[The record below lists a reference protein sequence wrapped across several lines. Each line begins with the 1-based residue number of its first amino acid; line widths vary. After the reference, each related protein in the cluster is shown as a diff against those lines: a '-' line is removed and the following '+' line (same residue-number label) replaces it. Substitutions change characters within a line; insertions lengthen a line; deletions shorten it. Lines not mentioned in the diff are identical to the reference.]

1 MRSLHGRTAL
11 SPVTVNGWLATPS
24 DLGIESRILRRKGFF
39 YVVVV
44 ISGSTGPIPIKFG
57 IQIIEVSRKDVGI
70 QFVSRKI
77 A

>member
-24 DLGIESRILRRKGFF
+24 DLGIEPRILRRKGFF
-39 YVVVV
+39 YVAGV

-57 IQIIEVSRKDVGI
+57 IQII
-70 QFVSRKI
+70 
-77 A
+77 